1 MMANLSITAAN
12 VVRNSGAALKV
23 AVAGETLTRGM
34 AVYLGTDGKLYKGD
48 ANDTAKDA
56 VVGIVMGDVAA
67 GADVL
72 YAPDGCN
79 IDIGATTVVGEIY
92 TLTSTDA
99 GTANGTA
106 GGICLF
112 TDLGI
117 GDNTTILFV
126 GTGTSDVELT
136 IVVSNRVIAA

>member
-1 MMANLSITAAN
+1 MANLSITAAN
-12 VVRNSGAALKV
+12 VLRNSGTALKS
-23 AVAGETLTRGM
+23 AIAGETLTRGL
-34 AVYLGTDGKLYKGD
+34 AVYMGTDGKLYKGD

-56 VVGIVMGDVAA
+56 IVGIAMGDVGT
-67 GADVL
+67 GAEVL

-79 IDIGATTVVGEIY
+79 IDIGATTTVGEIY
-92 TLTSTDA
+92 VLTSTDA

-126 GTGTSDVELT
+126 GTGTSDVLLT
-136 IVVSNRVIAA
+136 IVVSNLVIAA